1 MRIISLLLVF
11 IGLVMVTCIDP
22 LDISIPLPA
31 TFPLAIDGYI
41 SDNPGPYE
49 VRLNLSFD
57 VQSSLVFKSTFS
69 AQRVT
74 MFDNVGN
81 SEVLTQVAPGVY
93 RTGTKANSMRGIL
106 GRAYHIKVELL
117 DGRVYESVPDTLQR
131 PGKVDS
137 VYYTYHTT
145 VTEDGR
151 MQQGL
156 DILFDSSPEQGS
168 NFRFMWK
175 FRGTFQIETNPEL
188 YDTICADG
196 RCPKPLQCSGW
207 RLDDSSRMRKVRS
220 CTCCQC
226 WATMVNPDLVLS
238 ENQFVNGGRFKGI
251 KVGYMP
257 VDEFTF
263 MHKVHAEVQ
272 QLSLS
277 DRAFRFWKAVNDQR
291 KGTGSLFQP
300 ITGKVQGNFVQTAG
314 NPAAIEG
321 LFYAASISKH
331 ALFIDRL
338 DLEKYVILT
347 QPDLPYKNS
356 CLKKYGNSSTTKPEY
371 WVD

>member
-22 LDISIPLPA
+22 LDIAIPLPA

-41 SDNPGPYE
+41 SDQPGPYE

-69 AQRVT
+69 ARRVT
-74 MFDNVGN
+74 LLDNVGN
-81 SEVLTQVAPGVY
+81 SEVMIQAAPGVY
-93 RTGTKANSMRGIL
+93 RTRGSGNSIRGVQ

-117 DGRVYESVPDTLQR
+117 DGRVYESVPDTLTR
-131 PGKVDS
+131 PGHVDS

-196 RCPKPLQCSGW
+196 RCPKPLPCSGW
-207 RLDDSSRMRKVRS
+207 RLDDSSRLTQVRA

-238 ENQFVNGGRFKGI
+238 ENQFVDGGRFKGI
-251 KVGYMP
+251 KAGYMP
-257 VDEFTF
+257 VDQWTF
-263 MHKVHAEVQ
+263 LHKVYAQVE

-300 ITGKVQGNFVQTAG
+300 ITGKVPGNFIQTAG
-314 NPAAIEG
+314 NEIPVEG
-321 LFYAASISKH
+321 LFYATSVSTRAI
-331 ALFIDRL
+331 FIGRNEL
-338 DLEKYVILT
+338 ANYVLLT

-356 CLKKYGNSSTTKPEY
+356 CLKMFGNSSTTKPVFWE
-371 WVD
+371 D